1 MPDELIGHDERAVV
15 EAEQLRAFFE
25 ETGAQNVAGVAVMS
39 LLVYVVHD
47 GIPPWTWQPALAVLY
62 VNSFVRYLLIR
73 QYHREPTRRSTAS
86 WKRGQAIT
94 GGLSGVCWGIAN
106 TAMLPHVSIQNQ
118 LFIVAV
124 AAVSAATNAA
134 EGFAFAAPSRAYL
147 LASLVPVTIWLL
159 SVGDR
164 LHYTLALLLLMFIP
178 VTLWQGTK
186 RNGIFIEG
194 QRFRFR
200 NLSLAKNLSIQRDAA
215 DAANLAKSRF
225 LANMSHE
232 IRTPMNA
239 IVGLTH
245 LLRSDGISPEQAV
258 LLDKLDG
265 ANQHLRA
272 IINDVLDLSK
282 IEAGHV
288 QLDSADFD
296 LHTLLENVHSIIAEP
311 ARHKGLS
318 IQVDTDGVPRWLH
331 GDPMRLRQALLNYAG
346 NAVKF
351 TGQGRI
357 ALRAKLLEDGGD
369 DLLLHFSVEDTGVG
383 IAPEKLPRLFQVFE
397 QGDASTTRKYG
408 GTGLGLA
415 ITRRLAQLMG
425 GDAGVDSTLG
435 VGSSFWFTARVQRG
449 HGTMPTSPTAEV
461 ANAETNLRQYHGG
474 ARILLAEDNEVS
486 RLVAV
491 AMLNRVGLVVDA
503 ATDGLEALDRAR
515 SYAYDLIL
523 MDMQMPNMDGM
534 EATRAIRGLP
544 GRKGTPILALTANA
558 FDEDRRTCKAA
569 GMNDFISKPIS
580 RDEFYEAVLKW
591 LNADVPK
598 DAHR

>member
-1 MPDELIGHDERAVV
+1 
-15 EAEQLRAFFE
+15 
-25 ETGAQNVAGVAVMS
+25 
-39 LLVYVVHD
+39 
-47 GIPPWTWQPALAVLY
+47 
-62 VNSFVRYLLIR
+62 
-73 QYHREPTRRSTAS
+73 
-86 WKRGQAIT
+86 
-94 GGLSGVCWGIAN
+94 
-106 TAMLPHVSIQNQ
+106 MLPHVSIQNQ
-118 LFIVAV
+118 LFILAV

-147 LASLVPVTIWLL
+147 LASLGPVTIWLL

-245 LLRSDGISPEQAV
+245 LLRREGISPEQVA

-282 IEAGHV
+282 IEAGRV

-296 LHTLLENVHSIIAEP
+296 LHTLLENVRSIIAEP

-331 GDPMRLRQALLNYAG
+331 GDQTRLRQALLNYAG

-415 ITRRLAQLMG
+415 ITKRLAQLMG
-425 GDAGVDSTLG
+425 GDAGVDSTPG
-435 VGSSFWFTARVQRG
+435 VGSSFWFTAHVQRG

-474 ARILLAEDNEVS
+474 ARILLAEDDEVS

-491 AMLNRVGLVVDA
+491 AMLNGVGLVVDA
-503 ATDGLEALDRAR
+503 AADGLEALDRAR

-523 MDMQMPNMDGM
+523 MDMQMPRMDGM

-544 GRKGTPILALTANA
+544 GREGTPILALTANA
-558 FDEDRRTCKAA
+558 FDEDRRTCKEA

-580 RDEFYEAVLKW
+580 RDEFYETVLKW